1 MNYIKCAY
9 NFSYQYNVQ
18 KENNSYNI
26 IQKLNN
32 TTEDLKI
39 EKRIKLLIK
48 YLDILESSN
57 RQLVIV
63 KIKQYSY
70 ENLKFDPDLQYV
82 ISNIDDKFNWNLII
96 SLINNI
102 KYKNFI
108 LFIESLYRQSIFIR
122 INNEF

>member
-1 MNYIKCAY
+1 MDNIKYAY
-9 NFSYQYNVQ
+9 NLSYQYNVQ
-18 KENNSYNI
+18 KVNNNYNFF
-26 IQKLNN
+26 QKLNN
-32 TTEDLKI
+32 ITEDLKI
-39 EKRIKLLIK
+39 PKRIQLLIK
-48 YLDILESSN
+48 YLDILEPST
-57 RQLVIV
+57 RQLVLV

-122 INNEF
+122 INNDF

>member
-1 MNYIKCAY
+1 MDIIKCAY
-9 NFSYQYNVQ
+9 NFSYQYNVP
-18 KENNSYNI
+18 KINNNYNNV
-26 IQKLNN
+26 QKLNN
-32 TTEDLKI
+32 TNEDLKI
-39 EKRIKLLIK
+39 EKRIQLLIK
-48 YLDILESSN
+48 YLDILERSAK
-57 RQLVIV
+57 QLVLV

-70 ENLKFDPDLQYV
+70 DNLKFDPELQYL
-82 ISNIDDKFNWNLII
+82 ITNIDDKFNWNLII